1 LNYYH
6 LDFIR
11 HPKGRANIAMT
22 RQTETAGRAPE
33 GDGGDGVLI
42 RECTTIEEFDMC
54 VRLQREVFAMPD
66 LELSPRRHLIVS
78 RLAGGWI
85 LGAFA
90 VASGELVGFVHHL
103 VAAHGEEIS
112 GYSHMMAVSA
122 GYQNRGLGA
131 RLKWAQRA
139 RAMAEGRNFIR
150 WTFEPMQAR
159 NAHFNLNRLGVV
171 IRSYGANFYGW
182 DAGTEAYAD
191 GKQFN
196 LDSDR
201 LIAQWELRTPRVEQC
216 ARGERPAHASA
227 PAATVEIPPDWN
239 RLKREEGLTAQSEL
253 LRVRTEFETHFAA
266 GLVCAGFERDG
277 ARPCYLFFSNK

>member
-1 LNYYH
+1 MAGLTGKV
-6 LDFIR
+6 D
-11 HPKGRANIAMT
+11 RAT
-22 RQTETAGRAPE
+22 
-33 GDGGDGVLI
+33 GVDEIVI
-42 RECTTIEEFDMC
+42 RECTSIDEFDTC
-54 VRLQREVFAMPD
+54 VRLQREVFHMPD

-90 VASGELVGFVHHL
+90 AASGELVGFVHHL
-103 VAAHGEEIS
+103 VAVRDEEII

-139 RAMAEGRNFIR
+139 RAIAEGRNFIR

-159 NAHFNLNRLGVV
+159 NAHFNLNRLGVC
-171 IRSYGANFYGW
+171 IRSYGVNFYGW
-182 DAGTEAYAD
+182 DAGTEAFAD

-216 ARGERPAHASA
+216 ARGEWPQHAAA
-227 PAATVEIPPDWN
+227 PAARVEIPPDWN
-239 RLKREEGLTAQSEL
+239 RLRREDGLAAQSEL
-253 LRVRTEFETHFAA
+253 LRVRSEFQAHFAA

-277 ARPCYLFFSNK
+277 ARPCYLFYSDESQEQ

>member
-1 LNYYH
+1 MSG
-6 LDFIR
+6 D
-11 HPKGRANIAMT
+11 
-22 RQTETAGRAPE
+22 TEKVERTS
-33 GDGGDGVLI
+33 GDPDGIVI
-42 RECTTIEEFDMC
+42 RECTTIEEFDTC
-54 VRLQREVFAMPD
+54 VRLQREVFHMPD

-90 VASGELVGFVHHL
+90 ADELVGFVHHL
-103 VAAHGEEIS
+103 VAVRDEEII

-122 GYQNRGLGA
+122 EYQNRGLGA
-131 RLKWAQRA
+131 RLKWAQRE
-139 RAMAEGRNFIR
+139 RAIAEGRNFIR

-171 IRSYGANFYGW
+171 IRSYGVNFYGW
-182 DAGTEAYAD
+182 DAGTEAFAPD

-196 LDSDR
+196 IDSDR

-216 ARGERPAHASA
+216 ARGERPAHDAA
-227 PAATVEIPPDWN
+227 PVAAVEIPPDWN
-239 RLKREEGLTAQSEL
+239 RLRREDGLTAQREL
-253 LRVRTEFETHFAA
+253 LRVRSEFQTHFAA

-277 ARPCYLFFSNK
+277 ARPCYLFYSDECQKQ